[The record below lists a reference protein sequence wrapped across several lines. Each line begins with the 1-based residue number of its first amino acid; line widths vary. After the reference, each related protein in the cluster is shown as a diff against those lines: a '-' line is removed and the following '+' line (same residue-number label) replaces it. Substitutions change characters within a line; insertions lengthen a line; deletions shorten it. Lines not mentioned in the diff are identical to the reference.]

1 MKEGTDNVA
10 VGLCFKDFSYWSGY
24 SSVGLNVAARLTA
37 EELRK
42 HGISSYVMGVK
53 NNVELLNSI
62 FWVNGKRAEEGFGPL
77 TNVVI
82 LAPWITPLDLRALLD
97 YFPSMEFTV
106 QSHCNVAALYGDYRG
121 ISNLRNYADLMNDYP
136 NLSLAGNAPP
146 FVQWF
151 AEAYGVNVYL
161 LPDLYPVKEHHH
173 HHHREDLAEC
183 PQCHEDV
190 SPERPPSG
198 LRIGAFGALRPEKN
212 IPSAC
217 AAAILIQDRLG
228 VPVSLHINQGGER
241 SGREILATID
251 QMSQGIPG
259 FDVVKHKWMPWEEFN
274 RLVHT
279 MDLLIQPSFTESF
292 NIVTA
297 DGVANRIPS
306 VVSSAVR
313 WAPDSWKANPDN
325 PDSIASVGLRLLADP
340 RAWVEGKETLM
351 LHNKRGVR
359 LWKGFLYEDD
369 LGDAPAQDPDE
380 PEPAWTDRFFGALR
394 KLWLW

>member
-1 MKEGTDNVA
+1 MREGTDNVA

-37 EELRK
+37 EELRR

-53 NNVELLNSI
+53 NNVELLDSI
-62 FWVNGKRAEEGFGPL
+62 FWVNGKRAEEGLGPL

-82 LAPWITPLDLRALLD
+82 LAPWITPLDLKALLD

-121 ISNLRNYADLMNDYP
+121 IGNLRNYADLMNDYP
-136 NLSLAGNAPP
+136 NLSLAGNALP

-161 LPDLYPVKEHHH
+161 LPDLYPIREHH
-173 HHHREDLAEC
+173 E
-183 PQCHEDV
+183 HEKKENDIGAAG
-190 SPERPPSG
+190 EFG
-198 LRIGAFGALRPEKN
+198 NELRIGAFGALRPEKN

-217 AAAILIQDRLG
+217 AAAILIQERLG

-274 RLVHT
+274 RLVRT

-340 RAWVEGKETLM
+340 MAWKEGRDTLV

-359 LWKGFLYEDD
+359 LWKGFLYDDD
-369 LGDAPAQDPDE
+369 LGDTTPPDPDK
-380 PEPAWTDRFFGALR
+380 PEPTWTDRFFR
-394 KLWLW
+394 VIRNLWPW

>member
-1 MKEGTDNVA
+1 MREGTDNVA

-37 EELRK
+37 EELRR

-53 NNVELLNSI
+53 NNVELLDSI
-62 FWVNGKRAEEGFGPL
+62 FWVNGKRAEEGLGPL

-82 LAPWITPLDLRALLD
+82 LAPWITPLDLKALLD

-121 ISNLRNYADLMNDYP
+121 IGNLRNYADLMNDYP
-136 NLSLAGNAPP
+136 NLSLAGNALP

-161 LPDLYPVKEHHH
+161 LPDLYPIREHH
-173 HHHREDLAEC
+173 E
-183 PQCHEDV
+183 HEKKENDIGAAG
-190 SPERPPSG
+190 EFG
-198 LRIGAFGALRPEKN
+198 NELRIGAFGALRPEKN

-217 AAAILIQDRLG
+217 AAAILIQERLG

-274 RLVHT
+274 RLVRT

-297 DGVANRIPS
+297 DGVANRIP
-306 VVSSAVR
+306 
-313 WAPDSWKANPDN
+313 
-325 PDSIASVGLRLLADP
+325 
-340 RAWVEGKETLM
+340 
-351 LHNKRGVR
+351 
-359 LWKGFLYEDD
+359 
-369 LGDAPAQDPDE
+369 
-380 PEPAWTDRFFGALR
+380 
-394 KLWLW
+394 